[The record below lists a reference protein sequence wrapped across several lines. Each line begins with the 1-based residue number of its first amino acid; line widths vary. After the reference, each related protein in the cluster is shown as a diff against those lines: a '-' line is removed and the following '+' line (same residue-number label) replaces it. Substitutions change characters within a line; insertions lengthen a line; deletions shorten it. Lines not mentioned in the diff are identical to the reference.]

1 MFSYGSCRN
10 WRKESAFLHQALN
23 PPSAPCLN
31 PLSNSS
37 PGCSGEVGHFSIP
50 CSTAP
55 QALCSQ
61 PTSPLVYATCVPQVI
76 YPILVPVCT
85 VPHAMQGC
93 KQSVCCGRLCSLQ
106 LPRARGS
113 SWGTAVVAG
122 KGKPHGV
129 QQWLVIEESLRP
141 SWGWGN
147 AIISSGAHSPV
158 HQGSWIHWTSE
169 VQMATTKLPPKK
181 VFPHYSA
188 GR

>member
-1 MFSYGSCRN
+1 M
-10 WRKESAFLHQALN
+10 N

-37 PGCSGEVGHFSIP
+37 PGCTGEVGHFSIP

-61 PTSPLVYATCVPQVI
+61 PTSPLVCH
-76 YPILVPVCT
+76 VCS
-85 VPHAMQGC
+85 PSDISHPGPGLHCPSCHAGMQAELR
-93 KQSVCCGRLCSLQ
+93 VCCGRLCSLQ
-106 LPRARGS
+106 LPWARGS
-113 SWGTAVVAG
+113 SWGTAVIAG
-122 KGKPHGV
+122 KGKPRGV
-129 QQWLVIEESLRP
+129 QQWLVTEESLRP

-169 VQMATTKLPPKK
+169 VQMATTNLPPKK